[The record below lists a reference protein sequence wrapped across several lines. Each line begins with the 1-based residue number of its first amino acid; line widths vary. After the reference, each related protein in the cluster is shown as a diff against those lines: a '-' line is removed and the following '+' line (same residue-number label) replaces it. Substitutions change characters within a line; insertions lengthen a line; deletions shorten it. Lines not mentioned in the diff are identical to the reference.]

1 MPPFRTAPK
10 CTTPTGRN
18 IRGDKPS
25 LSKTWEALAGRIET
39 TGRPFGDRSAGQILK
54 PKKRWRR
61 FSYRWSLNHRS
72 FLISHPFIQKKKHC
86 EQKCFGRG
94 LLVYFIARF
103 TASKLVFLRVAETVF
118 MLQFDNWFGKK
129 VNTIPDAKIY
139 KNWGQKGWAG
149 KFRTG
154 LTGTHRMFYVV
165 IILSNLQNYPWCFGR
180 SGGCR
185 WTMRGIFLCT
195 YEI

>member
-1 MPPFRTAPK
+1 MKSLLDASWYDFKHEKSNSKLLSIQLNVCVHWSSFVIYSTQCMPPFRTAPK

-72 FLISHPFIQKKKHC
+72 FLITHPFIQKKNIANRNVLDVVYWFTLYLDLLPVNLFFSELLK
-86 EQKCFGRG
+86 EYLCFNLIINCNLR
-94 LLVYFIARF
+94 L
-103 TASKLVFLRVAETVF
+103 ASLRP
-118 MLQFDNWFGKK
+118 K
-129 VNTIPDAKIY
+129 
-139 KNWGQKGWAG
+139 
-149 KFRTG
+149 R
-154 LTGTHRMFYVV
+154 
-165 IILSNLQNYPWCFGR
+165 
-180 SGGCR
+180 
-185 WTMRGIFLCT
+185 
-195 YEI
+195 